1 MGTNGSAAGNIRGMD
16 RHRATTST
24 GAVVDQPSALELADL
39 VAEVDRSGRDAFLFV
54 ERHEADA
61 GESYLQARRNRDG
74 WVLELRDGGPARQY
88 RAEVR
93 DAAIVYSAV
102 ASWVLKARTRPELPW
117 QRLGRPQ
124 AVGALAFRGL
134 ARAV

>member
-1 MGTNGSAAGNIRGMD
+1 MRGMD

-24 GAVVDQPSALELADL
+24 GAVVDQPSAIELADL
-39 VAEVDRSGRDAFLFV
+39 VAEVDRSGRDGFLFV
-54 ERHEADA
+54 ERREAYA
-61 GESYLQARRNRDG
+61 GESYLQARRDRDG

-102 ASWVLKARTRPELPW
+102 ASWVAKARAWQELTW
-117 QRLGRPQ
+117 QYLGRPQ
-124 AVGALAFRGL
+124 AAGAAGLAFRGL